1 MTCRSPRALSLC
13 IPHPLD
19 LVFPSMILEGPFPQL
34 TRRSDQKYWIL
45 VLTPI
50 SKLEWITVN
59 LSLLLGIRDIDAY
72 FLGLWQ
78 WNEIRVLQLSSKF
91 STAGPKMCPFCHGS
105 KNVSVGSYIN
115 LGSNPNLPLKIYKTL
130 ASSLSSLGFSFF
142 FSKLEIIITSHKLI
156 LILNITNI

>member
-115 LGSNPNLPLKIYKTL
+115 LGSNPNLLTGCLTLDKSFNPL
-130 ASSLSSLGFSFF
+130 SLSV
-142 FSKLEIIITSHKLI
+142 LI
-156 LILNITNI
+156 CEREMIVTLPSRGLFEKAP